1 MIYSMTGYAAASRE
15 LPNGTLNLELR
26 SVNSRYLDLQFRIVD
41 ELRGMESAL
50 RELVVGRLS
59 RGKVECRL
67 GITAVSGET
76 AELHVNK
83 GLMQKLLDL
92 DRDVRAAAPGAAA
105 LSVAEILRWPGMIAT
120 EEVSREVVREACL
133 ELMRQA
139 LDEMSATRAREGE
152 KLKAIIVDRAEQM
165 RALAERVRPKL
176 PAIIAALQSRL
187 AERLKEAGAAA
198 DDERIRQELVLFA
211 QRIDVD
217 EELGR
222 LATHLTEVKRVL
234 DKGGAVGK
242 RLDFLMQELNREA
255 NTLGSKS
262 VDAEVSQIAMELKV
276 LIEQMR
282 EQIQNIE

>member
-1 MIYSMTGYAAASRE
+1 MIYSMTGYASASRE

-50 RELVVGRLS
+50 RELVVGRLN

-67 GITAVSGET
+67 GITTATGET
-76 AELHVNK
+76 SELHVNQD
-83 GLMQKLLDL
+83 LVRRLLEVGNN
-92 DRDVRAAAPGAAA
+92 VRALAPDAAA
-105 LSVAEILRWPGMIAT
+105 LSVAEILRWPGVIAT
-120 EEVSREVVREACL
+120 EEVSREVVREACI
-133 ELMRQA
+133 ELMKQA

-152 KLKAIIVDRAEQM
+152 KLKEIILDRAGQM

-176 PAIIAALQSRL
+176 PAIVAALQARL
-187 AERLKEAGAAA
+187 AERLKEAGAAV
-198 DDERIRQELVLFA
+198 DDERIHQELVLFA

-222 LATHLTEVKRVL
+222 LATHLTELKRVL
-234 DKGGAVGK
+234 DKGGAAGK

-262 VDAEVSQIAMELKV
+262 VDAEITQIAMELKV

-282 EQIQNIE
+282 EQVQNIE